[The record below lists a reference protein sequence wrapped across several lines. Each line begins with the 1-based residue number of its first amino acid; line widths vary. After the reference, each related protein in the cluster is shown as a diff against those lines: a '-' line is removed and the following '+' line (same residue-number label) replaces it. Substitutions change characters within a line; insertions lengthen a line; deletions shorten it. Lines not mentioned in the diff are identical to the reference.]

1 MFDPH
6 SDGHRI
12 DSLDELRTFYRQ
24 AHEGTRNKERP
35 ALDDATAAVAARCRF
50 LTIGTFDADGNAD
63 VSPRGGPSGF
73 LRVLDAGHL
82 AMADLGGNNRLDTLE
97 NIIATGRVALL
108 LITPGQTETVRVN
121 GAAWISTDPDL
132 LGGFDLPNTPKSAI
146 VIRVESTYMHCA
158 KAFMRSGMWDTE
170 VWAELADVPDGAAV
184 LSSQGVVE
192 LDRATIRQ
200 WLDGDYATALAEEST
215 APGA

>member
-6 SDGHRI
+6 RDDHRI
-12 DSLDELRTFYRQ
+12 GSLEQLRTFYRH

-35 ALDDATAAVAARCRF
+35 ALGEATAAVAARCRF
-50 LTIGTFDADGNAD
+50 LAIGTFDAEGNAD

-73 LRVLDAGHL
+73 LRVLDPGHL

-97 NIIATGRVALL
+97 NIVATGRVALL

-121 GAAWISTDPDL
+121 GTAWVSTDPDL
-132 LGGFDLPNTPKSAI
+132 LAGFDLPKPPKSAI
-146 VIRVESTYMHCA
+146 VVRVETTYMHCA

-184 LSSQGVVE
+184 LSCQGVV
-192 LDRATIRQ
+192 DVDAATTRQ
-200 WLDGDYATALAEEST
+200 WLDDDYAAALAEERT